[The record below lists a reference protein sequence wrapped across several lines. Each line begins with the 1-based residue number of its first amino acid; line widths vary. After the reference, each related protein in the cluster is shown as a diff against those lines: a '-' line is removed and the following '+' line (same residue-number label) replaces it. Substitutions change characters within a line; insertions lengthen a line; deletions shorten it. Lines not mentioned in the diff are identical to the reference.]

1 MNLALWG
8 KRISIVHGRWLAATM
23 RRALRCHSGNCDS
36 DCVQGQNNTSAKS
49 MGNWKTKRR
58 TPVSIVFPS
67 HCKMLGLI
75 RMLSRSRESD
85 KLLLKCPA
93 LLVAI
98 CLWNRPKW
106 NQHEF
111 KVNLPSHSYPPD
123 SLVHICQMAAL
134 WYTGLDVS
142 NAWCVQVHDVCK
154 CMIHQADCNYS

>member
-8 KRISIVHGRWLAATM
+8 KRIRIVHGRWLAATM

-58 TPVSIVFPS
+58 TPVSLVFPS
-67 HCKMLGLI
+67 LQNVGINPYAFKEQGEWQAM
-75 RMLSRSRESD
+75 
-85 KLLLKCPA
+85 LKCPA

-111 KVNLPSHSYPPD
+111 KVNLPSRSYPPTTNPTQL
-123 SLVHICQMAAL
+123 SNPPISFPI
-134 WYTGLDVS
+134 TGCCCCLRK
-142 NAWCVQVHDVCK
+142 WRQRG
-154 CMIHQADCNYS
+154 